1 MHSLSISWLLLC
13 FLLPFFYYGQG
24 VPCSSIEFDQF
35 DFWLGEWEVYDTNGV
50 IVGESKISKQYN
62 NCLLLEEWKSTAQN
76 RGTSYN
82 YFNPQDNSW
91 NQLWIDN
98 QGGVL
103 ELKGV
108 FEGNQ
113 MLLES
118 KPFKRQN
125 SFVIN
130 QIRWVNQDNGTIAQ
144 IWEIYTSEKKLV
156 STLFHGIYKRK
167 KD

>member
-1 MHSLSISWLLLC
+1 M
-13 FLLPFFYYGQG
+13 
-24 VPCSSIEFDQF
+24 
-35 DFWLGEWEVYDTNGV
+35 
-50 IVGESKISKQYN
+50 
-62 NCLLLEEWKSTAQN
+62 LEEWKSTAQN